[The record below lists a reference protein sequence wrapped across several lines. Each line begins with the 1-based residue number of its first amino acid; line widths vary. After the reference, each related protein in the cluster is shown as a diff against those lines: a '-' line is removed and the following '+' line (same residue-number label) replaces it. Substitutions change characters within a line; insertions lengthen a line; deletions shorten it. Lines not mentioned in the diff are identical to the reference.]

1 MRTFLIASSLV
12 FLSFTATVG
21 AAVPETMSYQGV
33 LTDSTGAAVADGGY
47 NVVFNIYDADI
58 GGGVKWS
65 SGVVAISTTGGLF
78 TYELG
83 SGTPLSSDI
92 FADNTNL
99 WLGIRVGADPEISP
113 RTKLSSHGW
122 SFHSASTDSL
132 IAGPGVKQKIVD
144 NSGFV
149 AMVNGFT
156 VLIDEDTLFAPD
168 SGYVLIQATANVQC
182 LYLPTAE
189 AGFNLELRDSTL
201 THLTDQEFF
210 WILTPGLPAG
220 SGYAISMH
228 IHRIFKV
235 RPGRNIFFLAG
246 QDFFDPGHTFLVVNR
261 VITMTYFQYNYG
273 DIQLLPAP
281 AVTGDKPRAIPISSD
296 ELQGLRDRSGFSLG
310 SNK

>member
-1 MRTFLIASSLV
+1 MRTFLIAASL
-12 FLSFTATVG
+12 LILALTATTG

-33 LTDSTGAAVADGGY
+33 LTDSTGTAVADDGY
-47 NVVFNIYDADI
+47 NAVFNIYDADI

-65 SGVVAISTTGGLF
+65 SGVVAINTTGGLF

-83 SGTPLSSDI
+83 SGIPLTSDI
-92 FADNTNL
+92 FADNTDL

-113 RTKLSSHGW
+113 RTKLSSFGW
-122 SFHSASTDSL
+122 SFHSASTDSF
-132 IAGPGVKQKIVD
+132 ISGPGVKQKIVD
-144 NSGFV
+144 NSGSV

-235 RPGRNIFFLAG
+235 RPGRNIFFLTG

-261 VITMTYFQYNYG
+261 VITMTYFPYTYG
-273 DIQLLPAP
+273 NVQLSPSPAL
-281 AVTGDKPRAIPISSD
+281 TLDKPRIIPLSND
-296 ELQGLRDRSGFSLG
+296 ELQGLRRRSRTSINV
-310 SNK
+310 NK